1 MDRPLI
7 CIDIESTGTNPA
19 TDRIIEL
26 AIVSEEFELGFL
38 VNPGIPIP
46 PQATEVHGIGDTAVA
61 DWKPFSEYAQAIYAV
76 VRDADIIGFNCS
88 NFDVPILWEE
98 LYRAGIEWDVSRLRM
113 FDAGTLFKKREQ
125 RTLEAAVRFYCG
137 LEHDGAHNAMS
148 DAIATLNVWNEQ
160 KRRYGLLDA
169 SREELAKESSYEEV
183 RVDLAGK
190 IVLGI
195 DGRPAYAFG
204 KSKGVPVVDDPGYAR
219 WMINSDFPSQ
229 TKMVL
234 REILEPKRQQ
244 QPELAFQSAD
254 NELPF

>member
-26 AIVSEEFELGFL
+26 AIVGETRRHLWQIR
-38 VNPGIPIP
+38 PGIPIP
-46 PQATEVHGIGDTAVA
+46 PEATGVHGISNLEVA
-61 DWKPFSEYAQAIYAV
+61 NWLPFSNFAEEIHAV
-76 VRDADIIGFNCS
+76 VRDSDIIGFNCS

-98 LYRAGIEWDVSRLRM
+98 LYRAGIEWDISKLRM

-137 LEHDGAHNAMS
+137 MEHDGAHNAMS

-160 KRRYGLLDA
+160 MRRYGLAAA
-169 SREELAKESSYEEV
+169 SRDQLAKESAYEEV

-190 IVLGI
+190 IVVGK
-195 DGRPAYAFG
+195 DGRPVYAFG
-204 KSKGVPVVDDPGYAR
+204 KSKGNRVIDDPGYAR
-219 WMINSDFPSQ
+219 WMLNSDFPEQ
-229 TKMVL
+229 TKMIL
-234 REILEPKRQQ
+234 RGILEPQR
-244 QPELAFQSAD
+244 QPEMALQCAD
-254 NELPF
+254 DDIPF